1 PLPPWLLRAFKAR
14 VTECEKRDEQG
25 RPPLYAIFKK
35 FWFEQQSTIFLLE
48 GGLTSPTSLYN
59 PRFFLWDPKAL
70 YKDLPCPI
78 CRRVLQR
85 HATISRPRRCID
97 ITSEFYI
104 IGYRYRCVNCLH
116 PQTKKKTVT
125 FRSWDRHILGVLPSA
140 LAAEFP
146 AYLSHRSGMSKALFS
161 WMRMSFSS
169 GMGAKRFTDALVAE
183 YLLRYDEL
191 HLQYLDYIASNIMM
205 NTWIGKKYQ
214 SFLPFHD
221 TSPDGRHGFVPRSQW
236 FRDMYDHFMEDHQHE
251 FNQHTAM
258 LLAEICAIDHSHK
271 ITKHVAKV
279 NGERVFNGLLTV
291 TNEKGEI
298 RACNLVATKAH
309 SQFEEALK
317 GMRES
322 LELYGHRQ
330 PELFYTDNMADKS
343 FLESSF
349 NSLRENVVPVEKY
362 SSLEPFILPA
372 DVQIFVRTGDAA
384 INTALS
390 TIIDQVPTDDDGS
403 DLVVGFDSEWN
414 VILSDTGQHECG
426 EIAIISDM
434 VVRQRLPEKLMMLLQ
449 NPRVRKVGRMV
460 NSDLKQLQ
468 TSVNSLLPFVGA
480 LDLANYAK
488 QCHVVSNARCSL
500 ADLCATVLGK
510 RLNKNVS
517 ERTSAAWEHLSLTTE
532 QQHYAAIDAYVPL
545 LLYHKLSTF
554 SVPKCLP
561 TTLTPLTPVLLFSTD
576 NTVVVGRGYLSL
588 HLHATNFDGVNLTKT
603 RTLIEISEVLVP
615 AAIISSHEKRS
626 LKSFGSTPFSLV
638 CLRSHLQI
646 YDPLTFNFLGGI
658 TPVVQLNTAGPSTLV
673 TSAMDIDKQ
682 SSHPQPFEGA
692 ALDAGQPDSEDGTVD
707 GMGSLLKATFTGDA
721 VEMNNIHNSSSGS
734 GHSHHDIDLE
744 SRVCGKD
751 ILATVARPVAW
762 DTTIRSRVL
771 KDVFHVFNMLW
782 LSTMHGLRKEFGRA
796 LRDILFVA
804 DKEDQM

>member
-1 PLPPWLLRAFKAR
+1 MLSPSFAVHATSNSEFSPQKLTQHIIPSEDPQHAVEINDDEDDGVGDGIGEEDGDDDDDNENDNEKDPANEDLPSPEKPPCIRQPLPPWLLRAFKAR

-25 RPPLYAIFKK
+25 WPLCNL
-35 FWFEQQSTIFLLE
+35 QDVL

-78 CRRVLQR
+78 CRQH
-85 HATISRPRRCID
+85 HATISRPQQCID
-97 ITSEFYI
+97 ITSKFYI

-116 PQTKKKTVT
+116 PQMKKKMVT
-125 FRSWDRHILGVLPSA
+125 FRSWDRHILAVLPSA

-169 GMGAKRFTDALVAE
+169 GMGAKWFTDALVAE

-221 TSPDGRHGFVPRSQW
+221 TSPDGRHRFVPCSQW
-236 FRDMYDHFMEDHQHE
+236 FWDMYDCFMEDHRHE

-258 LLAEICAIDHSHK
+258 LSAEICAIDHSHK
-271 ITKHVAKV
+271 ITKHIAKV

-298 RACNLVATKAH
+298 QACNLVATKAH

-317 GMRES
+317 GMHES

-362 SSLEPFILPA
+362 GSLEPFILPA

-426 EIAIISDM
+426 KIAIVQIAYEKQVYILQISDM

-517 ERTSAAWEHLSLTTE
+517 EWTSAA
-532 QQHYAAIDAYVPL
+532 
-545 LLYHKLSTF
+545 
-554 SVPKCLP
+554 
-561 TTLTPLTPVLLFSTD
+561 
-576 NTVVVGRGYLSL
+576 
-588 HLHATNFDGVNLTKT
+588 
-603 RTLIEISEVLVP
+603 
-615 AAIISSHEKRS
+615 
-626 LKSFGSTPFSLV
+626 
-638 CLRSHLQI
+638 
-646 YDPLTFNFLGGI
+646 
-658 TPVVQLNTAGPSTLV
+658 
-673 TSAMDIDKQ
+673 
-682 SSHPQPFEGA
+682 
-692 ALDAGQPDSEDGTVD
+692 
-707 GMGSLLKATFTGDA
+707 
-721 VEMNNIHNSSSGS
+721 
-734 GHSHHDIDLE
+734 
-744 SRVCGKD
+744 
-751 ILATVARPVAW
+751 
-762 DTTIRSRVL
+762 
-771 KDVFHVFNMLW
+771 
-782 LSTMHGLRKEFGRA
+782 
-796 LRDILFVA
+796 
-804 DKEDQM
+804 